1 MYPNIA
7 FLLGAAPDPYGR
19 TLQDYRAFSAEDW
32 EAQHDVIQMAFPT
45 KTQSKFHPN
54 QPFLP
59 ADFSI
64 ADMTPDAYQRCRA
77 AISLLLHSYLNSLR
91 VEFLINHD
99 VPSFRLLGGSYLY
112 WADSRNHNTLRLTR
126 ILDCLGIFGLTIIQQ
141 GLHDFLVYEIAAQS
155 TGSISAETVAFWVA
169 AKENNLHLLR

>member
-1 MYPNIA
+1 MHPNIA

-19 TLQDYRAFSAEDW
+19 TLQDYLAFSEEDW

-45 KTQSKFHPN
+45 MTQSKFHPN
-54 QPFLP
+54 QPFLS

-64 ADMTPDAYQRCRA
+64 ADLTTDAYQRCRA
-77 AISLLLHSYLNSLR
+77 AISLLLHSYLKSLR
-91 VEFLINHD
+91 VEFLVNHN
-99 VPSFRLLGGSYLY
+99 VPSFVLRGGSYLY

-126 ILDCLGIFGLTIIQQ
+126 ILECLGIFGMTNIQH
-141 GLHDFLVYEIAAQS
+141 GLHNFLVYEIAAQS
-155 TGSISAETVAFWVA
+155 TESISAKTVAFWVA